1 MRKKSQ
7 PLNKRDDT
15 VQEDVSLEDISLLD
29 KREKNKN
36 KTENNRNKLFDY
48 LVNTKIFCYAAL
60 LVDYP
65 EKNLFCGQIGEIES
79 VIIDEKDKD
88 SYLLTFIDYDHEKQ
102 GFAYCLVKKKHLLPL
117 FSFDPTKY
125 EKIEVIH
132 DADENILKKNEKITI
147 NEIRN
152 RWEELPGGLNSSTS
166 DDLIKHETISMRF
179 EIGRLVTIEVDIEQ
193 KLSNNE
199 SFAIQA
205 GQIGIIS
212 DSLKTNGVEVTFWS
226 MPFPELAVRRK
237 ELVEKR
243 VSLSPNQ
250 NLESYATS
258 SWKRTINIDENLLFP
273 LYCEQLYWCLND

>member
-1 MRKKSQ
+1 MKKKLQ
-7 PLNKRDDT
+7 PLNKRD
-15 VQEDVSLEDISLLD
+15 
-29 KREKNKN
+29 KR
-36 KTENNRNKLFDY
+36 ENNRNKLFDY
-48 LVNTKIFCYAAL
+48 LVNTKTFCYAAL

-65 EKNLFCGQIGEIES
+65 AKNLFCGQIGEIES
-79 VIIDEKDKD
+79 VILDDEKDQD

-102 GFAYCLVKKKHLLPL
+102 RFAHGLVKKKHLLPL
-117 FSFDPTKY
+117 FSFDPIKY
-125 EKIEVIH
+125 DQIEVVH
-132 DADENILKKNEKITI
+132 DANEKITI

-166 DDLIKHETISMRF
+166 DDLIKHQTASMRF
-179 EIGRLVTIEVDIEQ
+179 EIGRLVTVQVDIEQ

-199 SFAIQA
+199 SFTIQA

-243 VSLSPNQ
+243 TSLPLNQ
-250 NLESYATS
+250 DLESYAPR
-258 SWKRTINIDENLLFP
+258 SWTKTINIDENLLFP
-273 LYCEQLYWCLND
+273 LYCEQLYCCLDD